1 MINFVQT
8 PDFSNNPCHRRK
20 WLKPPYWLSGVL
32 FKMFQFQNKRL
43 VNPFTTGV
51 ENECWLQGW
60 NILFQCCITSFDCK
74 MIESSKLIKITTF
87 DQNQFMSCYLIFNLR
102 PTYLP
107 YFQKISAHSNSQ
119 KVENKWNKMFHPRS
133 QRVNV
138 GFTTRW
144 QRTLFVHDDRI
155 MRDSNK
161 RHWKF
166 VLIKSCL
173 NSRFPNEIL
182 GVIRIS

>member
-1 MINFVQT
+1 MSPAKMIKSALLIEWRLIQDVSISEQ
-8 PDFSNNPCHRRK
+8 
-20 WLKPPYWLSGVL
+20 G
-32 FKMFQFQNKRL
+32 L

-51 ENECWLQGW
+51 ENECWLRGW

-74 MIESSKLIKITTF
+74 TIESSKLIKITTF